1 MKVIAFTASSSRQS
15 INKKLVTYAAS
26 LLNGVL
32 LEILEKHEGGVE
44 IESEPGKGTTVTLWL
59 PKISAVDSG
68 EIMPQIETPFSPG
81 G

>member
-1 MKVIAFTASSSRQS
+1 
-15 INKKLVTYAAS
+15 
-26 LLNGVL
+26 LLNGVQ
-32 LEILEKHEGGVE
+32 LEILEQHEGGVE

-68 EIMPQIETPFSPG
+68 EIMPQIETHFSPG